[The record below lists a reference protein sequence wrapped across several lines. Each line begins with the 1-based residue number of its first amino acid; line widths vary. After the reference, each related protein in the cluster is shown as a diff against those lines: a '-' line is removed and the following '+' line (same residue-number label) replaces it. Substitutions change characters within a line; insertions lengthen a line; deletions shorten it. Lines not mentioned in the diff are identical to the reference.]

1 MPQLRRQTGS
11 NLVAA
16 VAATVSVLSF
26 IAFLQRDE
34 VLLSGDAV
42 AHIGIARRVF
52 DSLTPGPFQLG
63 TVWLPFQHL
72 LTIPFIVNDQMWRS
86 GVGGSI
92 PSMIGYVLAAVGLFR
107 LVWSALRGTSFEP
120 QAMVA
125 AWFSALVLIAN
136 PNLMYV
142 QSTALNESLYLAEF
156 IWAVVLMNDFVRAV
170 SQDDPGAASR
180 SLERCAIVLAAAILT
195 RYDAWILTIACGLV
209 MLVVVFRTYGLKGLL
224 RPGRV
229 TRAVLSFTFLCA
241 LTPALWMAYNYG
253 IFQDPLDFARGP
265 YSAQAIMERTM
276 RPGDP
281 FHPGYRSPW
290 VASLYFLKAAKLNL
304 SGAGHWEPWLLLCA
318 VTGTLIA
325 LLIRRRI
332 LLLLWV
338 PLPFY
343 AYSIAYGAVPIFI
356 PSWWP
361 FSYYN
366 TRYGLQLL
374 PAVAAFVGVLLAF
387 LLARTTRRW
396 RAAVVVVFVVVVVGS
411 YTSAWQ
417 QTPLCLSEV
426 RANSRTRIAY
436 EKALAEQ
443 LEALPP
449 GSRLLMFVGDHFDA
463 LRRAG
468 IPLRCVV
475 NESNF
480 EFWQPALDRPP
491 RYVDYV
497 IATEHGPVA
506 QAAADHGEQLEPLV
520 IINSMGQPRTT
531 IYKTRRVGAADKIQP
546 LSH

>member
-1 MPQLRRQTGS
+1 M
-11 NLVAA
+11 
-16 VAATVSVLSF
+16 
-26 IAFLQRDE
+26 
-34 VLLSGDAV
+34 LLSGDAV

-63 TVWLPFQHL
+63 TVWLPFQHV
-72 LTIPFIVNDQMWRS
+72 LTIPFIVNDTMWRS

-107 LVWSALRGTSFEP
+107 LVRTALTGTSLEP
-120 QAMVA
+120 QATAA

-136 PNLMYV
+136 PNLIYV

-156 IWAVVLMNDFVRAV
+156 IWVVALMNDFVRAV
-170 SQDDPGAASR
+170 SQDEPEAAAR

-195 RYDAWILTIACGLV
+195 RYDAWILTIACGVV
-209 MLVVVFRTYGLKGLL
+209 MLAVVIRAYGLKRLFQQRKL
-224 RPGRV
+224 
-229 TRAVLSFTFLCA
+229 TRGILHFILLCA

-281 FHPGYRSPW
+281 FHPGYHDPW
-290 VASLYFLKAAKLNL
+290 VASLYFLKCAKLNF
-304 SGAGHWEPWLLLCA
+304 SGAGHWEPWLVLLA
-318 VTGTLIA
+318 VAGTVVA
-325 LLIRRRI
+325 AGFRRWI
-332 LLLLWV
+332 CLLLWV

-343 AYSIAYGAVPIFI
+343 AYSVAYGAVPIFI
-356 PSWWP
+356 PVWWP

-374 PAVAAFVGVLLAF
+374 PAIAAFVGVMLAF
-387 LLARTTRRW
+387 LLARTSRRGW
-396 RAAVVVVFVVVVVGS
+396 RVAVVSVFVVVVVGS
-411 YTSAWQ
+411 YTSAWRQ
-417 QTPLCLSEV
+417 VPLCLREV
-426 RANSRTRIAY
+426 RANSRTRIPY

-443 LEALPP
+443 LETLPP
-449 GSRLLMFVGDHFDA
+449 DSRLLMFVGDHFDA

-468 IPLRCVV
+468 IPLRRVV

-480 EFWQPALDRPP
+480 EYWQPALDRPAH
-491 RYVDYV
+491 YVDYV
-497 IATEHGPVA
+497 IAAEHGPVGE
-506 QAAADHGEQLEPLV
+506 AAAQHRDRLELQV

-531 IYKTRRVGAADKIQP
+531 IYKTRRAGVADRIQP
-546 LSH
+546 LSR